1 MGRLSLKF
9 FRLESPRRRDAAEA
23 FSGKGGLFAA
33 GRWNSLGGLVV
44 YTSESVSL
52 AYLEKLAH
60 LDANNPSGDLLF
72 YEIEIPDDLIEIRL
86 EASLPDGWDMRPPG
100 PASRTVGDRWLAE
113 RRSVALLVPSVI
125 VAQERNALI
134 NPLHPKFN
142 LGWIKG
148 PTVFK
153 HDARLIRESKIE
165 AAKPDR
171 RKRKRK
177 K

>member
-1 MGRLSLKF
+1 LKF
-9 FRLESPRRRDAAEA
+9 FRLESPQRDDAAEA
-23 FSGKGGLFAA
+23 FSGKGGLFVA
-33 GRWNSLGGLVV
+33 GRWNSLGSLAV

-60 LDANNPSGDLLF
+60 LDACNPSGNLLLF
-72 YEIEIPDDLIEIRL
+72 EIKIPDDLIEIRL

-100 PASRTVGDRWLAE
+100 PASRAVGDRWLAE
-113 RRSVALLVPSVI
+113 KRSVALLVPSVI
-125 VAQERNALI
+125 VRQEHNALI

-148 PTVFK
+148 PAVFR
-153 HDARLIRESKIE
+153 HDARLSRKLKAGVG
-165 AAKPDR
+165 AADR
-171 RKRKRK
+171 RKKRLK

>member
-1 MGRLSLKF
+1 MKF
-9 FRLESPRRRDAAEA
+9 YRLESPQRVDAAEA

-33 GRWNSLGGLVV
+33 GRWNSIGGLVV

-60 LDANNPSGDLLF
+60 LDAGNPFNNLLL
-72 YEIEIPDDLIEIRL
+72 YEIEIPDYLIEIRP

-100 PASRTVGDRWLAE
+100 PASRAVGDRWFAE
-113 RRSVALLVPSVI
+113 KRSVALLVPSVI
-125 VAQERNALI
+125 VEQERNALI

-142 LGWIKG
+142 LGWVKG
-148 PTVFK
+148 PTPFK
-153 HDARLIRESKIE
+153 HDARLSRTSN
-165 AAKPDR
+165 R
-171 RKRKRK
+171 RKKRRK